1 MKNFSKFQK
10 ANLKRYAQIMEP
22 LISKRNKAVAK
33 IITLQGEINEYQRQL
48 DLTDALV
55 KETTGGYGIEAIVKK
70 VVTPTDKLDKNGN
83 VIKVTTFEFIY
94 PDTII
99 PPVEEAKELEVDN
112 YTQGSD
118 FDIDINIDNNTDNN
132 I

>member
-22 LISKRNKAVAK
+22 LISKRTKAVAK
-33 IITLQGEINEYQRQL
+33 IITLQEEINEYQRQL

-55 KETTGGYGIEAIVKK
+55 KEITGGYSIESIVKK

-99 PPVEEAKELEVDN
+99 PPVEEAKEPEADT

>member
-22 LISKRNKAVAK
+22 LISKRTKAVAK
-33 IITLQGEINEYQRQL
+33 IITLQEEINEYQRQL

-55 KETTGGYGIEAIVKK
+55 KEITGGYGIESIVKK

-99 PPVEEAKELEVDN
+99 PPVEEAKEPEVDT